1 LIVFNSLGGELLAG
15 MIEEL
20 QRDAL
25 DPSVPVDALLRRVQ
39 LAAVKLDLPEVE
51 AWVKNELGGYKAYL
65 PHYRKV
71 TGQLRM
77 WNLYHGWVPVLIQQD
92 ELANTVSTVPFSQS
106 IGILTDLVRQK
117 EKRDSTLRFPLTAR
131 QVDALSGL
139 VEQGSAR
146 FTVHLTRGHITGIL
160 DSVRSMI
167 LDWGGRMEKEGIVG
181 EAMSFSEAEK
191 EQAKQS
197 LAHIHI
203 RSTGNISGQ
212 MGSNGSLGAQTANDS
227 SVFQALADAVRAG
240 VSVGE
245 EREQI
250 LAAIKGM
257 ERNRGDQRAFGT
269 AYAAFISTAAGHMSL
284 ISPFMTALAQVLTS

>member
-1 LIVFNSLGGELLAG
+1 
-15 MIEEL
+15 
-20 QRDAL
+20 
-25 DPSVPVDALLRRVQ
+25 
-39 LAAVKLDLPEVE
+39 
-51 AWVKNELGGYKAYL
+51 
-65 PHYRKV
+65 
-71 TGQLRM
+71 
-77 WNLYHGWVPVLIQQD
+77 
-92 ELANTVSTVPFSQS
+92 
-106 IGILTDLVRQK
+106 
-117 EKRDSTLRFPLTAR
+117 
-131 QVDALSGL
+131 VDALSGL

-245 EREQI
+245 NESRSLPPSKEWNETE
-250 LAAIKGM
+250 ATKGHSA
-257 ERNRGDQRAFGT
+257 RPTQLSFRPRPATCPSFPP
-269 AYAAFISTAAGHMSL
+269 S
-284 ISPFMTALAQVLTS
+284 